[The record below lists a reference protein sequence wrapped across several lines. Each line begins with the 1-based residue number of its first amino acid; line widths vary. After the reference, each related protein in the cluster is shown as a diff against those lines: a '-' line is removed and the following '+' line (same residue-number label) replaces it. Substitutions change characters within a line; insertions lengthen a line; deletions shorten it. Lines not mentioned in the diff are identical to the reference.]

1 MRIKLGIPLPLS
13 NIAEAI
19 KGKRQCYEDP
29 IIEYLSTDSREIF
42 EGDLFVPIK
51 GTNFNGENFVDEA
64 IKKGALAISKYD
76 PKAAIITNKN
86 ETLLLDLASF
96 YIKKLPYLLYKI
108 GITGS
113 VGKTTTKE
121 FAKKILSIGY
131 RVHASEANLNNQI
144 GMPLSI
150 LSAPKDTQVLL
161 MEMGMNHSG
170 EIGALSK
177 CLCPDLAVITNI
189 GSSHI
194 GNLGSKEGIAK
205 TKLEIL
211 EGIKDGRLY
220 VLDEE
225 ELLREA
231 KYRVSISLKNPAAE
245 FYLKENAGRVA
256 IYKNGIKQL
265 ETNFAFCEEHHLKCL
280 LFASAIAIDTRLQTD
295 LISQGISSIS
305 KDSIRQKDVFV
316 KKYHIIDDSYNS
328 SLESVIASINSL
340 KKRFPNKRKSLLL
353 GDVLELGKFSREYH
367 RKIGEAIPP
376 DMFCNLFLWGRYA
389 DEIACGAVENGFA
402 AERIHINHLIDRPD
416 ITARQ
421 IEEYCQRDE
430 VILFKASRAIRL
442 ERVIEILKE
451 KQNE

>member
-19 KGKRQCYEDP
+19 KGKKQCYEDP

-42 EGDLFVPIK
+42 KGDLFIPIK
-51 GTNFNGENFVDEA
+51 GVNFDGENFVDEA
-64 IKKGALAISKYD
+64 IKKGTLTISKCN
-76 PKAAIITNKN
+76 PKADIITNKN

-96 YIKKLPYLLYKI
+96 YIKKLPYILYKI

-121 FAKKILSIGY
+121 FAKNILSGGY
-131 RVHASEANLNNQI
+131 RVQASEANLNNQI

-205 TKLEIL
+205 AKLEIL
-211 EGIKDGRLY
+211 EGMQDGILY
-220 VLDEE
+220 VPEE
-225 ELLREA
+225 EDLLKNLRHSA
-231 KYRVSISLKNPAAE
+231 KISLKKPTAE

-265 ETNFAFCEEHHLKCL
+265 EADFAFCEEHHLKCL
-280 LFASAIAIDTRLQTD
+280 LFASAIAIDTGLQID
-295 LISQGISSIS
+295 LISKGISSIS
-305 KDSIRQKDVFV
+305 NDSIRQKDIFV
-316 KKYHIIDDSYNS
+316 KNYHIIDDSYNA

-353 GDVLELGKFSREYH
+353 GDVLELGKFSQEYH
-367 RKIGEAIPP
+367 RKIGEAISP
-376 DMFCNLFLWGRYA
+376 DSIYNLFLLGRYA
-389 DEIACGAVENGFA
+389 NEIACGAIEKGFSA
-402 AERIHINHLIDRPD
+402 DRIHINHHIDRPD

-451 KQNE
+451 GQNE